1 MLDIMMGRKKTGWR
15 FQQKNTEAPG
25 SAMTQHLHITSRIM
39 EFGNTEFG
47 SNDPRS
53 ERESLL
59 SLQFPQHHPLFTRT
73 APINTRSNHKLIV
86 IVKFQQVVSEGNWFL
101 KEYLPLYLN

>member
-53 ERESLL
+53 ERESPPPTLHTY
-59 SLQFPQHHPLFTRT
+59 STHRISSQTWAPFSIHMRPL
-73 APINTRSNHKLIV
+73 